1 MITKVFEARDTK
13 DLIPIAAY
21 IVSNLSQSNIVL
33 FEGQMGAGKTTLI
46 SEVCRSLGVA
56 DAVSSPTF
64 SIVNEYLDQHGQ
76 PVYHFDLYRMKNV
89 QELND
94 IGMDEYLYSNR
105 PVFIEWPELATHI
118 LPSEVLTV
126 ALLDDGDK
134 RIITVQTYENR
145 KP

>member
-13 DLIPIAAY
+13 DLKPIAAY
-21 IVSNLSQSNIVL
+21 IVSKLSQSNIVL

-46 SEVCRSLGVA
+46 SEVCRSMGVE

-64 SIVNEYLDQHGQ
+64 SIVNEYLDKSGES
-76 PVYHFDLYRMKNV
+76 VYHFDLYRMKNLE
-89 QELND
+89 ELND

-105 PVFIEWPELATHI
+105 PVFIEWPELATNI
-118 LPSEVLTV
+118 LPSGVLKV
-126 ALLDDGDK
+126 ELLDDGDK